1 MHDRPMPGQV
11 RQQHQ
16 GYQNLVRNFAAR
28 ELKGRFKGSVLGW
41 GWSLLNPLASLAVYA
56 LVFGFFLKFPAPVA
70 GNGTLQIFAIY
81 LFTGLV
87 VWNLFFG
94 VVTGSMAALVGAGPL
109 LKKIYFPPWTPIAG
123 NALAALAQA
132 GIEIGLLAV
141 VYVLFWNISWTML
154 LVPFLVVLLT
164 LFALGLGLVASLWNA
179 KLRDVNYL
187 VSVGLNLAFYSCPI
201 IYPIS
206 LVQDNYATH
215 PWLQIYEWNPLVQ
228 FVQAMKDL
236 MYTLTLPSLGSIVY
250 LVLVSVGTF
259 GIGMWIFERGARDVS
274 DEL

>member
-1 MHDRPMPGQV
+1 MPGQV

-16 GYQNLVRNFAAR
+16 GYQNLVRNFASR

-41 GWSLLNPLASLAVYA
+41 GWSLLNPLSSLAVYA
-56 LVFGFFLKFPAPVA
+56 LVFGFFLKFPAPLA

-132 GIEIGLLAV
+132 GIEIGLLTV
-141 VYVLFWNISWTML
+141 VYVLFWNVSWTTL

-164 LFALGLGLVASLWNA
+164 LFALGIGLVCSLWNA

-206 LVQDNYATH
+206 LVQDNYAAH

-236 MYTLTLPSLGSIVY
+236 MWTLTLPSLNSILY
-250 LVLVSVGTF
+250 LVVVSVGTF
-259 GIGMWIFERGARDVS
+259 AIGMWIFDRGARDVS